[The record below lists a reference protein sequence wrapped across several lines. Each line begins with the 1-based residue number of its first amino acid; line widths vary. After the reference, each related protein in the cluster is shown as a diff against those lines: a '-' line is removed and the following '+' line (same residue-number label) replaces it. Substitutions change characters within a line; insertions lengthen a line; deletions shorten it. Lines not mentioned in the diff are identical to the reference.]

1 MPAVSRKG
9 DMSTGHS
16 SYKPRPSVEGS
27 PDVFANNIP
36 VNRVGDKWAAHG
48 ASPRYRGDPHP
59 GETNH
64 TTSSGSG
71 KVFANNK
78 GVARIG
84 DPVEGDAIAGASPN
98 VFAG

>member
-16 SYKPRPSVEGS
+16 TYKPRPSAEGS
-27 PDVFANNIP
+27 PTVFANNIA
-36 VNRVGDKWAAHG
+36 VSRVGDKWSPHG
-48 ASPRYRGDPHP
+48 ARPRYNGDPHP
-59 GETNH
+59 GEGSH
-64 TTSSGSG
+64 TTSAGSG
-71 KVFANNK
+71 TVFANNK

-84 DPVEGDAIAGASPN
+84 DPVEGDAIAAGSPN